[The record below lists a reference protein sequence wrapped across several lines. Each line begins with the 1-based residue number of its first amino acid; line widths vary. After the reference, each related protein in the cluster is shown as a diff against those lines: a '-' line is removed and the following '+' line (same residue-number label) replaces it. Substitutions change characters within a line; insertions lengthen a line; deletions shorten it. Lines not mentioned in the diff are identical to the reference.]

1 MMEMWYERIE
11 FTDSEHRKREWV
23 RFLNYYNTVKPHCA
37 LVKQQAN
44 GQKRL
49 FTPYEWLEDYFF
61 P

>member
-11 FTDSEHRKREWV
+11 FTDSEYLKHEWV

-37 LVKQQAN
+37 LVKQPAN

-49 FTPYEWLEDYFF
+49 YYAIRMA
-61 P
+61 

>member
-1 MMEMWYERIE
+1 MEMWHERIE
-11 FTDSEHRKREWV
+11 FTDSEYLKHELV

-61 P
+61 Q